1 MAALCVQRARAHM
14 MQVIRSHRGSSLC
27 ILITVAVTPVWNYAT
42 PHDNVFGCVAW
53 FLLIR
58 LAHAQTGPPF
68 VGSVCDTPPH
78 TPYHS
83 VSEFPS
89 DIIAMNPEEQL
100 AMPDIKK
107 ARPVMLQRMM
117 SVELGIEHARTRDK
131 SPQPSGSENVSHGS
145 GVSPPSKKR
154 FMRSLLAD
162 PMPALASADQSAVPD
177 HEAFMDISLGFK
189 SNVMRLRNWF
199 GKVVIEFS
207 PSPAIDGYRLN
218 RDEYALIVAA
228 IETVDHYMSSKDT
241 SDSDIGLWILPKDW
255 TITSGKKNI
264 AYLTVKPYRGQLY
277 TDLRDY
283 WQPNGPE
290 GGLARTQ
297 RGITLNLM
305 GWNTFK
311 EQMDN
316 IEEMWVD
323 AEDHLGACR
332 VKKTENIF
340 EVDSQ
345 PVTLDWSWAMGKMNI
360 LMI

>member
-1 MAALCVQRARAHM
+1 M
-14 MQVIRSHRGSSLC
+14 
-27 ILITVAVTPVWNYAT
+27 ITCLAVWL
-42 PHDNVFGCVAW
+42 G

-58 LAHAQTGPPF
+58 LVHAQTGPPF
-68 VGSVCDTPPH
+68 VGSVCDNPSH

-117 SVELGIEHARTRDK
+117 SVKLGIEHGCTRDK
-131 SPQPSGSENVSHGS
+131 SPQPSGSANISHGS

-154 FMRSLLAD
+154 FMRSPAPLLAD

-189 SNVMRLRNWF
+189 SDVMRLRNWF
-199 GKVVIEFS
+199 GKAVIEFS
-207 PSPAIDGYRLN
+207 SSPAIDRCRLN

-241 SDSDIGLWILPKDW
+241 SDSDIRLWILLKDR
-255 TITSGKKNI
+255 TSTSGKKNI
-264 AYLTVKPYRGQLY
+264 AYLTVKPYCGQLY

-283 WQPNGPE
+283 WQPNGPD

-297 RGITLNLM
+297 RGVTLNLM

-323 AEDHLGACR
+323 AEDHLGSRR
-332 VKKTENIF
+332 VKKTENILRRTPNPSPWIDH
-340 EVDSQ
+340 E
-345 PVTLDWSWAMGKMNI
+345 PWARKIFWWFNHEYVVI
-360 LMI
+360 LIYAYFLTSILHI